1 MVRHEGSGA
10 GRRRLA
16 EQGGTFMK
24 TSWNPL
30 AYISDYGWTCI
41 VCVAGAALCG
51 GGSGGVKGEA
61 K

>member
-41 VCVAGAALCG
+41 VCVAGAVFAVMVLAG
-51 GGSGGVKGEA
+51 WA
-61 K
+61 